1 MLSVSCLQV
10 DKTIFEASEILLTC
24 SHYSLA
30 FQLLSKGNVFSTD
43 AIVATLMTATR
54 SVYSWDVVVQVLYCA
69 SSTVIHTFGHGNLYG
84 LIKELIP
91 FSCSLYNFLGLI
103 FFIKRYLYSCI
114 CRSNNNYFLDL
125 IQMPLHSCAEP
136 NIVK

>member
-10 DKTIFEASEILLTC
+10 DKTIFEASEVLPTC
-24 SHYSLA
+24 THYSFA

-103 FFIKRYLYSCI
+103 FFIKQYLYSCI
-114 CRSNNNYFLDL
+114 CRSNNNYFLGL
-125 IQMPLHSCAEP
+125 QGCHYVSE
-136 NIVK
+136 